1 MKKRFEIQSG
11 LPLIKGRR
19 GNIALVFG
27 IVGLI
32 GGLLFF
38 FCPLISLPFMV
49 MCALAWSFGV
59 SELRMY
65 KALGAVGNEEKQA
78 KAGYVLGI
86 IGTLVVSVSMIFL
99 GVYSFVLIWESFD
112 INNAGF
118 RLITEF

>member
-1 MKKRFEIQSG
+1 MERRFGIQNR

-27 IVGLI
+27 IVGLV
-32 GGLLFF
+32 GGLLTS
-38 FCPLISLPFMV
+38 FCPLISVMFMV
-49 MCALAWSFGV
+49 LCALAWSFGV

-86 IGTLVVSVSMIFL
+86 IGTLLVSASMLFVSVSLFL
-99 GVYSFVLIWESFD
+99 LFAQGFD
-112 INNAGF
+112 VNDAGF